1 MIVRSVRAEEIAAG
15 VDVDGEIAVLIA
27 RIGMRVRRTHGRQI
41 RGRQIHDRRIH
52 DRRIHDRLGK
62 VELSRGG
69 LLKDAQRAGVIVAGI
84 VVVIGSGRPCRR
96 SATC

>member
-41 RGRQIHDRRIH
+41 RGRQIRVRQ
-52 DRRIHDRLGK
+52 IHDRLGK
-62 VELSRGG
+62 AELSRGG

-84 VVVIGSGRPCRR
+84 EVGIGSGRPCRR